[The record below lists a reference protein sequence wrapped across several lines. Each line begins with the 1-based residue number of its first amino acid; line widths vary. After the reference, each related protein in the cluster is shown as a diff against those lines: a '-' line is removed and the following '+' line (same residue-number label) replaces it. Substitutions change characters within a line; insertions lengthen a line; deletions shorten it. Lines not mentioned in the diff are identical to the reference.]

1 MRKRPGRDTGAL
13 RARSR
18 SGERRGEACAEE
30 SGSTRLPWGPPG
42 GRERH
47 VDVTGAAGVG
57 RGDGRTWRW
66 GSLVDGA
73 GDVAGWRDP
82 CGAARAGGRAGCRGG
97 ASPRARGRGSAQ
109 GARPRR
115 PTLRGD
121 GHRTACSRGAAPSR
135 RSGPGGY
142 GRAARERRPPGGR
155 LVGAAPSGHSRRGR
169 AAREWRRPIGRAV
182 QEPAVSWAGPA
193 RTGDFPGTPL
203 AGAAPAGRASRG
215 SGTFKAS
222 ISPERRLL
230 EGVSPGRHRRCGSS
244 TGRLGRAVAL
254 GGGAVQARARRRDA
268 RTADTARTIAARP
281 PAPPT
286 PAGRLRRRPEAD
298 APAGAATNPAGF
310 RSGR

>member
-30 SGSTRLPWGPPG
+30 GGSTRLPWGPPG

-47 VDVTGAAGVG
+47 VGVTGAAGVG
-57 RGDGRTWRW
+57 RGDGRTRRW

-82 CGAARAGGRAGCRGG
+82 YGAARAGGRAGCRGG

-121 GHRTACSRGAAPSR
+121 GHRTACSRRAAPSR

-169 AAREWRRPIGRAV
+169 VARERRRPIRRTV
-182 QEPAVSWAGPA
+182 QGPAVSWAGPA
-193 RTGDFPGTPL
+193 RTGDFP
-203 AGAAPAGRASRG
+203 ARRSR
-215 SGTFKAS
+215 
-222 ISPERRLL
+222 ERRLL
-230 EGVSPGRHRRCGSS
+230 GEHLAEVAPSRRASRRSGAFWRASRRVGTEGAGPQQGYWVERLLSVAAPSRRGP
-244 TGRLGRAVAL
+244 A
-254 GGGAVQARARRRDA
+254 GG
-268 RTADTARTIAARP
+268 TPTPPTP
-281 PAPPT
+281 PARPT